1 MGNAPAKDLPDGLRY
16 RPDLI
21 DRAEEQR
28 LTVHFSAL
36 DFTPFQFHG
45 FTGKR
50 RVVYYGWRYDF
61 EGGGLQRTGDI
72 PSFLLPT
79 RDIAACFAG
88 LEAAELQQVLVTE
101 YAPGVTIGWHRDR
114 SVFGDVLGISLLSP
128 CSFRLRRKIG
138 SKWERRSFTAEPR
151 SAYIL
156 SGAARNEW
164 EHSIPAVPALRYSI
178 TFRTLRKTC

>member
-16 RPDLI
+16 QPDLI

-28 LTVHFSAL
+28 LTGYFSAL

-45 FTGKR
+45 FMGRR

-79 RDIAACFAG
+79 RDIAARFAG

-101 YAPGVTIGWHRDR
+101 YAAGAAIGWHRDR

-128 CSFRLRRKIG
+128 CSFRLRRKVG
-138 SKWERRSFTAEPR
+138 SKWERHSFTAEPR

-156 SGAARNEW
+156 SGAARKEW

-178 TFRTLRKTC
+178 TFRTLRKA